1 MSASGSG
8 IAQVVQS
15 NVSMIAIGLCILV
28 AIGLFIANVAMLAQN
43 GVMADSYSD
52 LKGQISTIWSL
63 GGVGILFSFIAIWIY
78 YNSLKEQPS
87 SIFVALVMSSL
98 AIFISYSAM
107 ATAVIV
113 KK

>member
-1 MSASGSG
+1 MSMDSIGKYIGEHPEIIIASVFGL
-8 IAQVVQS
+8 IA
-15 NVSMIAIGLCILV
+15 M
-28 AIGLFIANVAMLAQN
+28 GLFIANISMLAKN

-52 LKGQISTIWSL
+52 LKGQISSIWSL

-78 YNSLKEQPS
+78 CTHTEQEPAIFISL
-87 SIFVALVMSSL
+87 IMSSL
-98 AIFISYSAM
+98 AILISYCAM

>member
-1 MSASGSG
+1 MGFIDYIYANPEIIVAGVFAL
-8 IAQVVQS
+8 IA
-15 NVSMIAIGLCILV
+15 M
-28 AIGLFIANVAMLAQN
+28 GLFIANISMLAKN

-52 LKGQISTIWSL
+52 LKGQISSIWSL

-78 YNSLKEQPS
+78 CTHTGQAPAIFISL
-87 SIFVALVMSSL
+87 IMSSL
-98 AIFISYSAM
+98 AIFISYCAM

>member
-1 MSASGSG
+1 MSATDS
-8 IAQVVQS
+8 VQS
-15 NVSMIAIGLCILV
+15 NIPIIGIVICVLV
-28 AIGLFIANVAMLAQN
+28 AIGLFIANVSMLAQN

-78 YNSLKEQPS
+78 YNSLKDQPP
-87 SIFVALVMSSL
+87 SIFIALVISTL
-98 AIFISYSAM
+98 AIFISYCSM

>member
-1 MSASGSG
+1 MSS
-8 IAQVVQS
+8 
-15 NVSMIAIGLCILV
+15 IGQYISENSTIIV
-28 AIGLFIANVAMLAQN
+28 AGVFGLIEMGLFIANISMLAKN

-52 LKGQISTIWSL
+52 LKGQISSIWSL

-78 YNSLKEQPS
+78 CTHTEQEPAIFISL
-87 SIFVALVMSSL
+87 IMSSL
-98 AIFISYSAM
+98 AILISYCAM

>member
-1 MSASGSG
+1 MEFIDYIGANKYIIVVG
-8 IAQVVQS
+8 IFAL
-15 NVSMIAIGLCILV
+15 IAM
-28 AIGLFIANVAMLAQN
+28 GLFVANISMLAKN

-52 LKGQISTIWSL
+52 LKGQISSIWSV

-78 YNSLKEQPS
+78 CINTQKDSAIFISL
-87 SIFVALVMSSL
+87 IMSSL
-98 AIFISYSAM
+98 AIFISYCAM

>member
-1 MSASGSG
+1 MSG
-8 IAQVVQS
+8 IIESVQNNIS
-15 NVSMIAIGLCILV
+15 IIMIGFCVLV
-28 AIGLFIANVAMLAQN
+28 AISLFIANIAMLAQN

-78 YNSLKEQPS
+78 CNTSNQPS
-87 SIFVALVMSSL
+87 SIFVALIMSSL

>member
-1 MSASGSG
+1 MAGLESFNVTNIAVG
-8 IAQVVQS
+8 ICV
-15 NVSMIAIGLCILV
+15 LV
-28 AIGLFIANVAMLAQN
+28 AIGLFITNISMLAQN

-52 LKGQISTIWSL
+52 LKGQVSSIWSL

-78 YNSLKEQPS
+78 CSSQDNQPS
-87 SIFVALVMSSL
+87 SIFIALIISSL
-98 AIFISYSAM
+98 AIFISYCAM

>member
-1 MSASGSG
+1 MSSIGQSISENSTIIVAGVFG
-8 IAQVVQS
+8 LIA
-15 NVSMIAIGLCILV
+15 M
-28 AIGLFIANVAMLAQN
+28 GLFIANISMLAKN

-52 LKGQISTIWSL
+52 LKGQISSIWSL

-78 YNSLKEQPS
+78 CTHTEQEPAIFISL
-87 SIFVALVMSSL
+87 IMSSL
-98 AIFISYSAM
+98 AILISYCAM

>member
-1 MSASGSG
+1 MAGLESFNITNIAVG
-8 IAQVVQS
+8 I
-15 NVSMIAIGLCILV
+15 CILV
-28 AIGLFIANVAMLAQN
+28 AIGLFIANISMLAQN

-63 GGVGILFSFIAIWIY
+63 GGVGILFSFIAILIY
-78 YNSLKEQPS
+78 FNSLQPSQPS
-87 SIFVALVMSSL
+87 SIFIALIMSTL
-98 AIFISYSAM
+98 AIFISYCAM